1 MAVAVAVQ
9 GSSVTYWGNGA
20 ALQHLAPVSVGSWV
34 QDNSYARI
42 VSPWNYAY
50 QAPVATVAAAPVA
63 YVEPYTAYQ
72 PAVAVVAQKE
82 ARYLAANRGAV
93 HEATLPG
100 HTVNQQSLNLEPA
113 PGTLIMK
120 CIAAVVM
127 VALVA
132 SAQANAVPYY
142 NAIPSVYS
150 VPATTVV
157 QQNVVPKYV
166 TAYSAPAVT
175 YAHHAS
181 VAPVAAYAAPVA
193 TYAASPI
200 SYAAHNTVVQAPVQ
214 AYAAP
219 AAYAYDHTNYVQ
231 AVPAVYAQ
239 VQKEATYVAAT
250 RGAVHKAP
258 LVGHAVNQKS
268 LNVEPAPG
276 TL

>member
-1 MAVAVAVQ
+1 
-9 GSSVTYWGNGA
+9 
-20 ALQHLAPVSVGSWV
+20 
-34 QDNSYARI
+34 
-42 VSPWNYAY
+42 
-50 QAPVATVAAAPVA
+50 
-63 YVEPYTAYQ
+63 
-72 PAVAVVAQKE
+72 
-82 ARYLAANRGAV
+82 
-93 HEATLPG
+93 
-100 HTVNQQSLNLEPA
+100 
-113 PGTLIMK
+113 MK

-132 SAQANAVPYY
+132 SAQAVYY
-142 NAIPSVYS
+142 NAVPSVYS

-175 YAHHAS
+175 YASHAS

-193 TYAASPI
+193 ATYAAPI
-200 SYAAHNTVVQAPVQ
+200 SYAAHSSVVQAPV

-219 AAYAYDHTNYVQ
+219 AAYAYGHSNYVQ
-231 AVPAVYAQ
+231 AVPTVYAQ

-258 LVGHAVNQKS
+258 LVGHAINQKS
-268 LNVEPAPG
+268 LNIEPAPG